1 MLSYCIKDG
10 KTPDAEEFFRL
21 YLDTLDEELVELYTC
36 INMHKLAPTTNV
48 EEVEEGAQ
56 SAEGQTEVGERDNPV
71 RQLYSLSAQ
80 SLTSPTYAW

>member
-1 MLSYCIKDG
+1 MLAYRIKDV

-36 INMHKLAPTTNV
+36 IDMHKLAPTTNV

-56 SAEGQTEVGERDNPV
+56 SADGQTEVGERDNPV
-71 RQLYSLSAQ
+71 RQLYSLSAP